1 MLKGNKYLKLIIFI
15 EILIDLK
22 RIAQAQQTG
31 CGLKCNDCSADGI
44 CNACDQDFTFSQSLN
59 ICISQCTNASYYYEP
74 NKSCQTI
81 CPTNYYNDNNYNLC
95 VPFQECANVQEYGQQ
110 YFDSITT
117 TVQTPTSYIVAGIQN
132 SNKPPD
138 YSLKIFSRDS
148 IQLLGEM
155 TIHKYQ
161 VLGFQMI
168 TDSSTVGYNS
178 DTSYLVSFSNTE
190 LVLWDL
196 SRGYGIKYLTFDQL
210 VTSQQSNK
218 LVYYIDQDI
227 LIVFK
232 SEVQFGVFFLKN
244 IKQYNDNDVI
254 SVQLVQVMHTKS
266 INGFVRSGNM
276 LYSYSMDS
284 TLASYDLNE
293 IYVQGNNSG
302 NIVCTIPNQILQQ
315 GYIFSTGEI
324 VIQLYQQ
331 QYLYFYSQNQCNQVN
346 IGHTSSIIQV
356 IIDEKQTKKFVFT
369 LETYKIIFS
378 TVDQSTFVP
387 TSSRQISKSFAFK
400 SQSYLILIDFSGFVV
415 LNQYTNG
422 SLQENYS
429 INLNWSK
436 NFQITSAFVDLQYAQ
451 VILIGQ
457 GVIKLKFDPT
467 NPFSTQMQLSS
478 ITQNVPTQQDQP
490 TDKINGLII
499 DTLYNRL
506 IVFSDDGSIRAY
518 ERMNVFDN
526 NYRQVIKR
534 YHTSCNI
541 LDNSICQNKV
551 IDLQLINQKLYAAL
565 YSDGS
570 IILWQYLFTDFQSLK
585 ILTLDNPLQ
594 PAQTMNY
601 NTNTNLLVFQSPIQ
615 IKVYNTTTSS
625 IVGILNVNS
634 TLVNFQY
641 AYTEIYTGSKYC
653 IYVLDTKNKRL
664 NLYLANSTKTVVAVS
679 ASYSSKKLYTSAKYY
694 PTHRNVYIITD
705 TNICYYSNT
714 LTKNSISQVGI
725 SGVVT
730 DSILQSTVTSVKHLI
745 FMNNLQV
752 FSYSSMTTL
761 AAQYTSATNVQDY
774 QATYNKVNGNDVFAF
789 FQNSGVSTIQ
799 NQVVVISGTSLN
811 FQHILTFQ
819 QKISTVLIDSVFSKL
834 YIGFQ
839 NGQIYS
845 GFIQQNFEIWLSS
858 SVANSI
864 VPVGFYY
871 NIAQNHFIYYKN
883 EIRVLNS
890 VNFSQLAQLK
900 VHTQNLVGFFYSQ
913 KTNTYLSCSSEP
925 NTNMFRLN
933 FTNIATPQAVQFQN
947 SGPMTLSQCFL
958 DDQNGVSIA
967 YYSSNYALAFWNYNK
982 AIQIYTTPIHQQ
994 RAAQLQAS
1002 QADIDPT
1009 LQISYQIQQIYLD
1022 SNLQKLIVVNNV
1034 QEVYMH
1040 NYATR
1045 ADYFISIPNMLSV
1058 YIDQQYSRLTI
1069 IIQQEYKQTFYS
1081 YTYNS
1086 DTIEF
1091 FKEFQ
1096 YHNNPIKGII
1106 FQQDKAYSYED
1117 TFIIVMN
1124 RNTYDKLISIQCVNP
1139 IITNFIIFEK
1149 LSLVIIWSDFNLG
1162 QFNQSIG
1169 IYNLLTGSKITD
1181 VVGYQS
1187 IETGNIHQIIVDQD
1201 SYQMIVAKNNP
1212 NNYFYTVD
1220 LRTFYYTAY
1229 YANRNYTTSILSM
1242 LLIPESNRFV
1252 YLDQKEIRVMSL
1264 ETSIN
1269 PSYKFL
1275 SLTESKNLEQFYNSQ
1290 YQKLY
1295 FLDGLGVSWQLN
1307 TNLKQLVYQI
1317 PFQGVRQTAFVNQ
1330 QFYVIAQNQIMQ
1342 YNQNFVNLGEI
1353 DQTSVNITF
1362 SQSFIF
1368 IFNSNYQLYIADQ
1381 DSFSSQYF
1389 YQFDSFFQ
1397 QILINENFQEIFV
1410 IQQSNKLNRFNFV
1423 TRDLLFNFTD
1433 PNLDFLRIDT
1443 NNSVIFQAYVNGT
1456 LNIYPSYSSS
1466 IYDYMTGQPVQK
1478 LQFNQRIFRILI
1490 DSSFNKFY
1498 VLLNQQIP
1506 CAYVYFYNVTNGALQ
1521 NLSLIT
1527 LISLPSRSTQLKI
1540 QIYQSNIIFNLPWQM
1555 IYIDRQTLQYTRI
1568 DRDNQI
1574 FYSQQNIIQVQNYSD
1589 LYIVQ
1594 SNDQL
1599 AMYKLTNSYT
1609 KLFQFN
1615 LVYPK
1620 IAQYT
1625 ITNNA
1630 NSYNIQLLGIS
1641 SGIAFSY
1648 NFVLPMIGQNQKPL
1662 FSINQCYQTMENI
1675 QYGYQVEQ
1683 QMIILD
1689 QSSKILQYNL
1699 QQTLIQIYSQNSFYY
1714 HQLMQTYNSNV
1725 VYGQNNSSQ
1734 TILIRNDTFT
1744 KLLQSQI
1751 IINNYN
1757 FTLSDNQQAVFPSIN
1772 QQITFKNV
1780 NITSNSNNFQFIFNG
1795 QNTITF
1801 QNIKLDNEILQGNGA
1816 LFTFNDCN
1824 FVQIDTLNIF
1834 NSQFNGVNYTLFS
1847 FNNVQQIVIKSL
1859 KLVNITFTK
1868 DSLANNIIYISN
1880 SLNLTLSQS
1889 LFLNITSFDS
1899 NKLFIKS
1906 NGILLQQI
1914 NTLLV
1919 QDIVGISFY
1928 NFDNYFSL
1936 EDQTVYLYSDQ
1947 AFIQNSQFINMTK
1960 LKSSLITFNG
1970 NILQINQCNFTQI
1983 SCLTCSGASLYIKKA
1998 QKFFLQQSYF
2008 LLNKA
2013 NEGGAVALI
2022 NLLYQNLQIIGN
2034 YFYNCTALSHG
2045 GAIYSSSSDIM
2056 VNQTTIQFCQAQ
2068 IGGGIRY
2075 TGLEPLFVFYQYLYK
2090 QTQNPQYFLQNNIS
2104 NNQADVY
2111 GQNIGSYPQMISVMS
2126 NSQLVHPRFLTTSV
2140 DNYNL
2145 DLYSLSN
2152 FQSSANINF
2161 QFQILDQELNPVK
2174 FNIQKFQQSQYPEII
2189 QNEITNFNIK
2199 AIPGTDDVKIYGQYI
2214 TDYSQFNEVNQT
2226 FQIEQ
2231 MMVIANPGTSNYIF
2245 FETPSIKMVLQ
2256 PSQLSRQFDDGPF
2269 HVRLN
2274 MEFRECIRGEV
2285 YKLSGSIFY
2294 CQECKE
2300 GSYSIITPIQK
2311 QYESQ
2316 ICQRCPDDAI
2326 YCYRDQMTLFPGY
2339 WKINNNTDSIV
2350 YCKNKAENCYGTQDT
2365 GYCIEGHIGPLCE
2378 SCDVYGLVWK
2388 KTYQSDGK
2396 FNCLKCEN
2404 LNSVNYIIPT
2414 VFVALGIIV
2423 YILISIRI
2431 ILQINKLIVLG
2442 YYIRKL
2448 NLLPLSKSSFQDTTN
2463 MNLKAMMS
2471 YMQISSMINTFVIQ
2485 LPEWMTFIPDYL
2497 GSPVQN
2503 LQYSFDCILNQQQQ
2517 STYPIVFF
2525 RTIWFLVIP
2534 IIYLVVVGFFYI
2546 ILVLLRISKFDKSYI
2561 ISGLVFLSFFIQP
2574 NMISNLLGVM
2584 SCRSIDNKLYIQSD
2598 ISYECYT
2605 DIHKKYIAIVCL
2617 PGLILWAFIIPLVIL
2632 RSLIKNRQN
2641 LDNATIR
2648 LKYGFLYQ
2656 DYKNKHF
2663 YWEFVRIYTKM
2674 IVVAVLS
2681 FYGDPYTNKL
2691 VIILCLFLIY
2701 QVALIKFQPYQ
2712 MKYFQQLD
2720 KTSMIVFVILLIM
2733 NIFLYNKPDI
2743 VQSQLFYIVLLIIH
2757 NGYQFFLLVE
2767 VVRAK
2772 LSIKY
2777 KDIYN
2782 KFVKNLHVML
2792 PFMKRFLTLQKKI
2805 PFKTFRLWM
2814 KVKFFLNECSERRV
2828 YNEQNSPQFG
2838 RSSELNPEQVYF
2850 QPSKRNRTRMFNQ
2863 NLQLASSRNIALSNR
2878 NMVRSEEISKNIQN
2892 LPQFSRDMN
2901 LLSIDSNNIQLLSP
2915 KGISSTSQLQDMRV
2929 QSIPVDSMHYQYYSP
2944 YSDVSLKKLS
2954 YGQLLRSL
2962 FNYADVEEEEDQ
2974 RRIQKKAAIHQEYR
2988 LYQKIDLIYKNL
3000 KQVEMD
3006 ETLTPNEQQ
3015 PNEDNQTP
3023 NIDDSI
3029 NDFNNLKVKRFAQSF
3044 APRFITSAENLDS
3057 SIKEIQVKKEESQGE
3072 VIEISEQSQVNVEI
3086 QQNQNKRYV
3095 YLQNESNIFDQQVEE
3110 KMDVQKNDNQN
3121 TDEGDIF
3128 KNSNELE
3135 EEEDNRRLI
3144 KKSQFQYDLNLKRKT
3159 NLIYKNLI
3167 KILYNENEIVQESD
3181 NNQKKLEMKNYTTN
3195 NNMLYNIEDS
3205 LLSLNDS
3212 STVEKQH
3219 EDFFE
3224 KQQSQIQVEKQNE
3237 VDKNIGQPEKE
3248 KEEQII
3254 TDQGNVFEVI
3264 DADNLTFQKNVE
3276 SSESQKSNFKA
3287 NTEQNK
3293 QDEICQSEQ
3302 VEFNKIQSQSIQNSS
3317 QPKNDISCS
3326 KQIQN
3331 IIDKFAQNLQIKES
3345 LDQSIVNQNTITN
3358 LNQEIQPSI
3367 EIPQSEK
3374 TITEQLTKKYTI
3386 QPQIMEEDENI
3397 IFDEAESESTAKD
3410 NMTQVNLL
3418 KAKDYFQT
3426 PVNPIDNTP
3435 KSIQDGSDKF
3445 FDNKSIFE
3453 IKSQRKKY
3461 SEHTKQEN
3469 ESMIQ
3474 DHVDDQTLFKEF
3486 DYGKQITLGGLTNI
3500 FEGLK
3505 NISGQ
3510 TPISDDDQ
3518 NKNLREESS
3527 NPQTVDSN
3535 KEVESENIS
3544 DKI

>member
-1 MLKGNKYLKLIIFI
+1 MMLKGNKYLKLIIFV
-15 EILIDLK
+15 EIIIALK
-22 RIAQAQQTG
+22 KIVEAQQIS
-31 CGLKCNDCSADGI
+31 CGLKCTNCSVDGI
-44 CNACDQDFTFSQSLN
+44 CQSCDQDFTFSQSLN
-59 ICISQCTNASYYYEP
+59 HCISKCNDASYYYEP
-74 NKSCQTI
+74 NKTCQTI

-117 TVQTPTSYIVAGIQN
+117 TVQTPTSYIAAGTQN

-155 TIHKYQ
+155 TLHKYQ

-168 TDSSTVGYNS
+168 TNSSTVSYNS
-178 DTSYLVSFSNTE
+178 DSIYLVSFSNTE

-196 SRGYGIKYLTFDQL
+196 SRGIGMKYLTFDQL

-218 LVYYIDQDI
+218 LVYYIDEEI

-232 SEVQFGVFFLKN
+232 SEIQFGVFFLKS

-254 SVQLVQVMHTKS
+254 SVQLVQVIHTKS
-266 INGFVRSGNM
+266 INGFVRNGNI

-293 IYVQGNNSG
+293 IYVKGNNQGN
-302 NIVCTIPNQILQQ
+302 ILCTIPNQILQQ

-331 QYLYFYSQNQCNQVN
+331 QYLYYYDQTQCNQVQ
-346 IGHTSSIIQV
+346 IGHTSPIIQI
-356 IIDEKQTKKFVFT
+356 IIDEKGPQKYVFS

-378 TVDQSTFVP
+378 TADQQNIVP
-387 TSSRQISKSFAFK
+387 TSNRQISKSFAFK
-400 SQSYLILIDFSGFVV
+400 SQGYLILIDFSGFVV

-436 NFQITSAFVDLQYAQ
+436 NFQITSAFVDLQYSQ

-490 TDKINGLII
+490 TDKINGLLI

-506 IVFSDDGSIRAY
+506 IVYSDDGSIRAY

-526 NYRQVIKR
+526 NYRQVIKK

-585 ILTLDNPLQ
+585 MLTLDNPLQ

-601 NTNTNLLVFQSPIQ
+601 NLNTNLLVFQSPIQ
-615 IKVYNTTTSS
+615 VKVYNTTTSS

-641 AYTEIYTGSKYC
+641 AFTEIYTGSKYC

-664 NLYLANSTKTVVAVS
+664 NLYLANNTKTVVAVS
-679 ASYSSKKLYTSAKYY
+679 SSYSSKKLYTSAKYF

-705 TNICYYSNT
+705 TNICYYNNI

-730 DSILQSTVTSVKHLI
+730 DSILQNTVTSVKHLI

-752 FSYSSMTTL
+752 FSYSSLSTL

-774 QATYNKVNGNDVFAF
+774 QATYNKVNNNDVFAF

-799 NQVVVISGTSLN
+799 NQVVVLSGTNLN

-819 QKISTVLIDSVFSKL
+819 QKISTILIDSVFSKL

-845 GFIQQNFEIWLSS
+845 GFIQQTYEIWLSS
-858 SVANSI
+858 SVTPI

-871 NIAQNHFIYYKN
+871 NRAQNLFIYYKN
-883 EIRVLNS
+883 EIRVVNS
-890 VNFSQLAQLK
+890 VNFNQLALLK
-900 VHTQNLVGFFYSQ
+900 VHNQNLVGFFYSQ

-925 NTNMFRLN
+925 NANMFRLN
-933 FTNIATPQAVQFQN
+933 FTNVASPQSVQFQT
-947 SGPMTLSQCFL
+947 SGSMTLSQCFL
-958 DDQNGVSIA
+958 DDQNGIA
-967 YYSSNYALAFWNYNK
+967 ISYYSSNYALTFWSYTK
-982 AIQIYTTPIHQQ
+982 VAQIYTTPIHQQ
-994 RAAQLQAS
+994 RAAQLLAS

-1040 NYATR
+1040 NYVNR
-1045 ADYFISIPNMLSV
+1045 VDYFISIPNMLNV
-1058 YIDQQYSRLTI
+1058 YIDQQYQRLTI

-1096 YHNNPIKGII
+1096 YHNNPIRGII
-1106 FQQDKAYSYED
+1106 FQNDKAYSYED
-1117 TFIIVMN
+1117 TFIIVMG
-1124 RNTYDKLISIQCVNP
+1124 RNTYDKLVSIQCVNP
-1139 IITNFIIFEK
+1139 IITNFIVFEK

-1201 SYQMIVAKNNP
+1201 SYQMIIAKNNP

-1220 LRTFYYTAY
+1220 LRTFYYTGY
-1229 YANRNYTTSILSM
+1229 YANRNYTTSISSM
-1242 LLIPESNRFV
+1242 LLIPESNRFI
-1252 YLDQKEIRVMSL
+1252 YLDQKEIRVMSI

-1269 PSYKFL
+1269 PQYKFL
-1275 SLTESKNLEQFYNSQ
+1275 SLTDSKNLEQFYNSQ

-1295 FLDGLGVSWQLN
+1295 FLDGLGISWQLN

-1317 PFQGVRQTAFVNQ
+1317 PFQGVRQTAFINQ
-1330 QFYVIAQNQIMQ
+1330 KFYVIAQNQIMQ

-1353 DQTSVNITF
+1353 DQTSVNVTF
-1362 SQSFIF
+1362 SQNFVF

-1381 DSFSSQYF
+1381 DSFASQYF

-1397 QILINENFQEIFV
+1397 QIIINENFQEIFV
-1410 IQQSNKLNRFNFV
+1410 LQQSNKLNRFNFV

-1433 PNLDFLRIDT
+1433 PSLDFIRIDT
-1443 NNSVIFQAYVNGT
+1443 NNSVIFQAYINGT
-1456 LNIYPSYSSS
+1456 LNIYPNYTSS

-1498 VLLNQQIP
+1498 VLLNLQIP
-1506 CAYVYFYNVTNGALQ
+1506 LVYVYFYNVTNGVLQ
-1521 NLSLIT
+1521 NLNLIT
-1527 LISLPSRSTQLKI
+1527 LISLPSRSTQLKA
-1540 QIYQSNIIFNLPWQM
+1540 QIYQQSIIFNLPWQM

-1574 FYSQQNIIQVQNYSD
+1574 FYNQQNVIQVVNYSN

-1594 SNDQL
+1594 SNNQL
-1599 AMYKLTNSYT
+1599 AMYQLNNSYT

-1615 LVYPK
+1615 LMYPK
-1620 IAQYT
+1620 LSQYS
-1625 ITNNA
+1625 ITNNT
-1630 NSYNIQLLGIS
+1630 NSYYIQLLGIS
-1641 SGIAFSY
+1641 SGIVFSY
-1648 NFVLPMIGQNQKPL
+1648 NFVLPMIGQDSKPL
-1662 FSINQCYQTMENI
+1662 FSINQCYQTMDNI

-1714 HQLMQTYNSNV
+1714 HQLMQSYNSNV
-1725 VYGQNNSSQ
+1725 VYGYNNSSQ
-1734 TILIRNDTFT
+1734 TITIRNDTFT

-1757 FTLSDNQQAVFPSIN
+1757 FTLFDDQEIVFPSIN
-1772 QQITFKNV
+1772 QQITFKNI
-1780 NITSNSNNFQFIFNG
+1780 NITSDSNNFQFIFNG
-1795 QNTITF
+1795 QNTITL
-1801 QNIKLDNEILQGNGA
+1801 QNIKINNVTLSGNGT
-1816 LFTFNDCN
+1816 LFTFNDCYL
-1824 FVQIDTLNIF
+1824 VEIDTFNLLNSKFKGI
-1834 NSQFNGVNYTLFS
+1834 NYTLFS

-1859 KLVNITFTK
+1859 NLVNIIFTK
-1868 DSLANNIIYISN
+1868 ESQANNIIYISN
-1880 SLNLTLSQS
+1880 SLNLTLFQS
-1889 LFLNITSFDS
+1889 LFLNISSFDS

-1914 NTLLV
+1914 NGITV
-1919 QDIVGISFY
+1919 QNIVGVSFY

-1960 LKSSLITFNG
+1960 VTNSLITFNG
-1970 NILQINQCNFTQI
+1970 NILQINKCNFTQI
-1983 SCLTCSGASLYIKKA
+1983 SCLTCSGASLNIKKA
-1998 QKFFLQQSYF
+1998 QTFILQSSYF
-2008 LLNKA
+2008 LLNQA
-2013 NEGGAVALI
+2013 SEGGAVALI
-2022 NLLYQNLQIIGN
+2022 NLFYQNLQIIGN
-2034 YFYNCTALSHG
+2034 TFYNCTALSHG

-2075 TGLEPLFVFYQYLYK
+2075 TGIQPIFIFYQYLYQ
-2090 QTQNPQYFLQNNIS
+2090 QTQDPKYFLENNIT

-2126 NSQLVHPRFLTTSV
+2126 NSQLVHSRILTTNV
-2140 DNYNL
+2140 DNYNI
-2145 DLYSLSN
+2145 DQYSLSN

-2174 FNIQKFQQSQYPEII
+2174 FNIQKFQKNQYPEII
-2189 QNEITNFNIK
+2189 QNEITDFNIK

-2214 TDYSQFNEVNQT
+2214 TDYSQFDEVNQT
-2226 FQIEQ
+2226 FQIQQ

-2274 MEFRECIRGEV
+2274 MSFRDCIRGEV

-2311 QYESQ
+2311 QYETQ
-2316 ICQRCPDDAI
+2316 ICQRCPDDAV
-2326 YCYRDQMTLFPGY
+2326 YCYRDQMTLYPGY
-2339 WKINNNTDSIV
+2339 WKINNDTDSIV
-2350 YCKNKAENCYGTQDT
+2350 YCKNKAENCYGTQET

-2378 SCDVYGLVWK
+2378 SCDVYGVVWK
-2388 KTYQSDGK
+2388 TTYQSDGK
-2396 FNCLKCEN
+2396 FNCLKCQN

-2414 VFVALGIIV
+2414 IFIALGIII

-2517 STYPIVFF
+2517 SSYPIVFF
-2525 RTIWFLVIP
+2525 RTIWFLAIP
-2534 IIYLVVVGFFYI
+2534 VIYLAVVGFFYL

-2617 PGLILWAFIIPLVIL
+2617 PGLILWAFIIPLIIL
-2632 RSLIKNRQN
+2632 KNLIQNRDN

-2674 IVVAVLS
+2674 AVVAVLS

-2691 VIILCLFLIY
+2691 VIILCMFLIY

-2743 VQSQLFYIVLLIIH
+2743 IQSQIFYIVLLIIH

-2777 KDIYN
+2777 KDVYN
-2782 KFVKNLHVML
+2782 KIVKNLLKML

-2814 KVKFFLNECSERRV
+2814 KVKFFLNECSERRI

-2838 RSSELNPEQVYF
+2838 RSSELNPESVYF
-2850 QPSKRNRTRMFNQ
+2850 QPSKRNRNRMFNQ
-2863 NLQLASSRNIALSNR
+2863 NLLLASSRNIAMSNR
-2878 NMVRSEEISKNIQN
+2878 NIVRSEEISKNNQH
-2892 LPQFSRDMN
+2892 LPQLSRDMN
-2901 LLSIDSNNIQLLSP
+2901 LLSIDSNNLQLLSA
-2915 KGISSTSQLQDMRV
+2915 KGISSTSQLQDIRA
-2929 QSIPVDSMHYQYYSP
+2929 QSIPIDSMHQQSYSP
-2944 YSDVSLKKLS
+2944 YSDVSLKRLS

-2962 FNYADVEEEEDQ
+2962 FNYADVEEEEDF
-2974 RRIQKKAAIHQEYR
+2974 RRIQKKAAINQEYR

-3000 KQVEMD
+3000 KQVEME
-3006 ETLTPNEQQ
+3006 ETLMPIEQQ
-3015 PNEDNQTP
+3015 PKEDNQTP

-3029 NDFNNLKVKRFAQSF
+3029 NDFNNLKAKRFAQSF
-3044 APRFITSAENLDS
+3044 APRFITSVENLDAN
-3057 SIKEIQVKKEESQGE
+3057 VKDNQELKQDSQGE
-3072 VIEISEQSQVNVEI
+3072 VIELSEQSQVNVEI
-3086 QQNQNKRYV
+3086 QQTQNKRYV
-3095 YLQNESNIFDQQVEE
+3095 YLQNEENIFDQQAQQNKEVKNENIEE
-3110 KMDVQKNDNQN
+3110 SVFQN
-3121 TDEGDIF
+3121 SIE
-3128 KNSNELE
+3128 SE
-3135 EEEDNRRLI
+3135 EEEDIRRLI
-3144 KKSQFQYDLNLKRKT
+3144 KKSQFQHDLNLKRKT
-3159 NLIYKNLI
+3159 NLIYKNLF
-3167 KILYNENEIVQESD
+3167 KVNYNENEILQEQ
-3181 NNQKKLEMKNYTTN
+3181 NKNQKNYTAN
-3195 NNMLYNIEDS
+3195 DNMLYNIEDS

-3224 KQQSQIQVEKQNE
+3224 KQQSQKQLKKQIE
-3237 VDKNIGQPEKE
+3237 EDKNMLNHEK
-3248 KEEQII
+3248 KEQMVI
-3254 TDQGNVFEVI
+3254 DQGNVFEVV
-3264 DADNLTFQKNVE
+3264 DSDNLTFQKNLE
-3276 SSESQKSNFKA
+3276 SNESQKSKKIVNI
-3287 NTEQNK
+3287 EQKNIEK
-3293 QDEICQSEQ
+3293 DEICQSEQ
-3302 VEFNKIQSQSIQNSS
+3302 IEIDKNQSQSIQNSS
-3317 QPKNDISCS
+3317 LPKNDISCS

-3331 IIDKFAQNLQIKES
+3331 IIDKFAQNLQIKEG
-3345 LDQSIVNQNTITN
+3345 LDQSIVNQSANTN
-3358 LNQEIQPSI
+3358 LNQQIQSNN
-3367 EIPQSEK
+3367 ETPQSEK
-3374 TITEQLTKKYTI
+3374 ITTDQLNKKYI
-3386 QPQIMEEDENI
+3386 PSPQIMEEDENI
-3397 IFDEAESESTAKD
+3397 IFDEAESENTAKD
-3410 NMTQVNLL
+3410 NMTQANFQKVN
-3418 KAKDYFQT
+3418 DYFQI
-3426 PVNPIDNTP
+3426 PVNLNDNATRTID
-3435 KSIQDGSDKF
+3435 DALDKF
-3445 FDNKSIFE
+3445 FDNKSNFE

-3461 SEHTKQEN
+3461 SEQFKLEN
-3469 ESMIQ
+3469 ESIIQ
-3474 DHVDDQTLFKEF
+3474 DHVDDQTLFKEL
-3486 DYGKQITLGGLTNI
+3486 DYGKQFTPGGLNG
-3500 FEGLK
+3500 FEVLK
-3505 NISGQ
+3505 LSVSE
-3510 TPISDDDQ
+3510 TPTAGEVKDNSLKEESNNMQNLNQ
-3518 NKNLREESS
+3518 NK
-3527 NPQTVDSN
+3527 Q
-3535 KEVESENIS
+3535 VESQNESGNI
-3544 DKI
+3544 

>member
-1 MLKGNKYLKLIIFI
+1 
-15 EILIDLK
+15 
-22 RIAQAQQTG
+22 
-31 CGLKCNDCSADGI
+31 
-44 CNACDQDFTFSQSLN
+44 
-59 ICISQCTNASYYYEP
+59 
-74 NKSCQTI
+74 
-81 CPTNYYNDNNYNLC
+81 
-95 VPFQECANVQEYGQQ
+95 
-110 YFDSITT
+110 
-117 TVQTPTSYIVAGIQN
+117 
-132 SNKPPD
+132 
-138 YSLKIFSRDS
+138 
-148 IQLLGEM
+148 M
-155 TIHKYQ
+155 TLHKYQ

-168 TDSSTVGYNS
+168 TDSTTLGYNS
-178 DTSYLVSFSNTE
+178 DSIYLVSFSNTE

-210 VTSQQSNK
+210 VTSQQSNN
-218 LVYYIDQDI
+218 LVYYIDEEI
-227 LIVFK
+227 LVVFK
-232 SEVQFGVFFLKN
+232 SEVQFGVFFLKS

-254 SVQLVQVMHTKS
+254 SVQLVQVIHTKS
-266 INGFVRSGNM
+266 INGFVRNGNI

-293 IYVQGNNSG
+293 IYVKGNNQG
-302 NIVCTIPNQILQQ
+302 NIVCKIQNYILQQ

-331 QYLYFYSQNQCNQVN
+331 QYLYYYSQNQCNQIN

-356 IIDEKQTKKFVFT
+356 IIDQKGPKKYVFS

-378 TVDQSTFVP
+378 TADEQTLVP
-387 TSSRQISKSFAFK
+387 TSNRQISKSFAFK

-415 LNQYTNG
+415 LNQYTGG

-436 NFQITSAFVDLQYAQ
+436 NFQITSAFADLKYSQ

-467 NPFSTQMQLSS
+467 NLFSTQMQLSS

-490 TDKINGLII
+490 TDKINGLLI

-518 ERMNVFDN
+518 ERINVFDN
-526 NYRQVIKR
+526 NYRQVIKK
-534 YHTSCNI
+534 YHTSCSI
-541 LDNSICQNKV
+541 LENSICQNKV

-570 IILWQYLFTDFQSLK
+570 IIIWQYLFADFQQLK

-594 PAQTMNY
+594 PALTMNF
-601 NTNTNLLVFQSPIQ
+601 NLNTNLLVFQSPIQ

-625 IVGILNVNS
+625 IVGVLNVNS

-641 AYTEIYTGSKYC
+641 AYTEIYTGNKYC

-664 NLYLANSTKTVVAVS
+664 NLYLANSTNTFVAVS
-679 ASYSSKKLYTSAKYY
+679 SSYSSKKLYTSAKYF

-705 TNICYYSNT
+705 TNICYYNFKLS
-714 LTKNSISQVGI
+714 KNSISQVGI

-730 DSILQSTVTSVKHLI
+730 DGILQSTVNSVKHLI

-752 FSYSSMTTL
+752 FSYSSMSIQ

-774 QATYNKVNGNDVFAF
+774 QATYNKVNNNDVFAF

-819 QKISTVLIDSVFSKL
+819 QKISTILIDSVFSKL

-845 GFIQQNFEIWLSS
+845 GFIQQTFEIWLSS
-858 SVANSI
+858 SVTPTI

-871 NIAQNHFIYYKN
+871 NRAQNHFIYYKS

-900 VHTQNLVGFFYSQ
+900 IHTQNLVGFFYSQ

-933 FTNIATPQAVQFQN
+933 FINITSPQSTQFQA

-958 DDQNGVSIA
+958 DDQNGVSIS
-967 YYSSNYALAFWNYNK
+967 YYSSNYALTFWNY
-982 AIQIYTTPIHQQ
+982 AQATQIYTSPIHNQ
-994 RAAQLQAS
+994 RAAQLLAS

-1009 LQISYQIQQIYLD
+1009 LQISYQILQIYLD

-1040 NYATR
+1040 NYATK
-1045 ADYFISIPNMLSV
+1045 ADYFISIPNMLNV
-1058 YIDQQYSRLTI
+1058 YIDQYYQRLAI
-1069 IIQQEYKQTFYS
+1069 LIQQEYKQTFYS

-1086 DTIEF
+1086 DTIQF

-1106 FQQDKAYSYED
+1106 FQKDKAYSYED

-1124 RNTYDKLISIQCVNP
+1124 RNTYDKLVSIQCVNP
-1139 IITNFIIFEK
+1139 IITNFIVFEK
-1149 LSLVIIWSDFNLG
+1149 LSLVIIWSDFNIG

-1187 IETGNIHQIIVDQD
+1187 IETGNIHQIIVDKD
-1201 SYQMIVAKNNP
+1201 SYQMIIAKNNP

-1229 YANRNYTTSILSM
+1229 YANRNYTNSILSM

-1252 YLDQKEIRVMSL
+1252 YLDQKEIRVMSI

-1269 PSYKFL
+1269 PQYKYL
-1275 SLTESKNLEQFYNSQ
+1275 SLAESKNLEQFYNSQ

-1295 FLDGLGVSWQLN
+1295 FLDGFGVSWQLN

-1330 QFYVIAQNQIMQ
+1330 QFYVIAQNQIIQ

-1362 SQSFIF
+1362 SQNFVF

-1397 QILINENFQEIFV
+1397 QILINEKFQEVFV
-1410 IQQSNKLNRFNFV
+1410 LQQSNKLNRFNFV
-1423 TRDLLFNFTD
+1423 TRDLLFSFTD
-1433 PNLDFLRIDT
+1433 PNLDFLRLDT
-1443 NNSVIFQAYVNGT
+1443 INNVIFQAYVNGT
-1456 LNIYPSYSSS
+1456 LNIYPSYSSN

-1478 LQFNQRIFRILI
+1478 LQFNQRIFKVFI
-1490 DSSFNKFY
+1490 DSTFNKFY
-1498 VLLNQQIP
+1498 VLLNLQIP
-1506 CAYVYFYNVTNGALQ
+1506 QAFVYFYNVTNGALQ
-1521 NLSLIT
+1521 NLNLIT
-1527 LISLPSRSTQLKI
+1527 LISLPSQSTQLKI
-1540 QIYQSNIIFNLPWQM
+1540 QIYQSNIIFNLPWQ
-1555 IYIDRQTLQYTRI
+1555 IISIDRQTLQYTRI

-1574 FYSQQNIIQVQNYSD
+1574 FYSQQNIIQVPNYSN
-1589 LYIVQ
+1589 LQIIQ
-1594 SNDQL
+1594 SNNQL
-1599 AMYKLTNSYT
+1599 AMYQVKNTYT
-1609 KLFQFN
+1609 KLFSFN
-1615 LVYPK
+1615 LIYPK
-1620 IAQYT
+1620 LAQYT
-1625 ITNNA
+1625 ITNNS

-1641 SGIAFSY
+1641 SGKAFSY
-1648 NFVLPMIGQNQKPL
+1648 NFVLPMIGQNSQPL
-1662 FSINQCYQTMENI
+1662 FSIDSCYKTMDNI

-1699 QQTLIQIYSQNSFYY
+1699 KQTLIQIYSQNSFYY
-1714 HQLMQTYNSNV
+1714 HQLMQVYNSNV

-1734 TILIRNDTFT
+1734 TIMIRNDTFN

-1751 IINNYN
+1751 IINNYD
-1757 FTLSDNQQAVFPSIN
+1757 FTLSDDQQAVFPSIN
-1772 QQITFKNV
+1772 QQITFKNI
-1780 NITSNSNNFQFIFNG
+1780 NITSNSNNFQFVFNG
-1795 QNTITF
+1795 QNAITF
-1801 QNIKLDNEILQGNGA
+1801 SNIQLDGIILSGNGT

-1824 FVQIDTLNIF
+1824 FVEIDTF
-1834 NSQFNGVNYTLFS
+1834 NLQNSVFNGVNYTLFT
-1847 FNNVQQIVIKSL
+1847 FNNAQQIVIKSL
-1859 KLVNITFTK
+1859 NLVNVVFTK
-1868 DSLANNIIYISN
+1868 QSQANNIIYISN

-1889 LFLNITSFDS
+1889 LFLNISSFDS

-1914 NTLLV
+1914 NRITV
-1919 QDIVGISFY
+1919 QNIVGVSFY
-1928 NFDNYFSL
+1928 NVDNYFSL

-1960 LKSSLITFNG
+1960 IISSLITFNG

-1983 SCLTCSGASLYIKKA
+1983 NCSTCSGASLNIKKA
-1998 QKFFLQQSYF
+1998 QTFILQLSYF
-2008 LLNKA
+2008 LLNQA
-2013 NEGGAVALI
+2013 SEGGAIALT
-2022 NLLYQNLQIIGN
+2022 NLLYSNLQIIGN
-2034 YFYNCTALSHG
+2034 SFYNCTALSHG

-2056 VNQTTIQFCQAQ
+2056 VNQTTIQYCQAQ

-2075 TGLEPLFVFYQYLYK
+2075 TGLQPLFIFYQYLYK
-2090 QTQNPQYFLQNNIS
+2090 QTQDPKYFLQNNIS

-2111 GQNIGSYPQMISVMS
+2111 GQNIGSYPQMIYIMS
-2126 NSQLVHPRFLTTSV
+2126 SSQLVHSRILTTNV
-2140 DNYNL
+2140 DDYNI

-2174 FNIQKFQQSQYPEII
+2174 FNIQKFQKSQYPDII

-2214 TDYSQFNEVNQT
+2214 TDYSQFNEEKQT

-2245 FETPSIKMVLQ
+2245 FETPSIQMVLQ
-2256 PSQLSRQFDDGPF
+2256 PQQLSRQFDNGPF

-2274 MEFRECIRGEV
+2274 MQFRECIRGEV

-2316 ICQRCPDDAI
+2316 ICQRCPDDAL
-2326 YCYRDQMTLFPGY
+2326 YCYRDQMTLFPGN

-2350 YCKNKAENCYGTQDT
+2350 YCKNKAENCYGTQET

-2378 SCDVYGLVWK
+2378 SCDVYGQVWK
-2388 KTYQSDGK
+2388 MTYQSDGK
-2396 FNCLKCEN
+2396 FNCLKCKN
-2404 LNSVNYIIPT
+2404 LSTVNYIIPT
-2414 VFVALGIIV
+2414 IFIVLGIII

-2497 GSPVQN
+2497 GSPIQN

-2525 RTIWFLVIP
+2525 RTIWFLAIP
-2534 IIYLVVVGFFYI
+2534 IIYLASVGFFYL
-2546 ILVLLRISKFDKSYI
+2546 ILVLLKTAKFDKSYI

-2584 SCRSIDNKLYIQSD
+2584 SCRSIDNKLYILSD

-2632 RSLIKNRQN
+2632 RNLIKNRQN
-2641 LDNATIR
+2641 LDHATIR

-2656 DYKNKHF
+2656 DYKSKHF

-2720 KTSMIVFVILLIM
+2720 KMSMIVFVILLIM
-2733 NIFLYNKPDI
+2733 NIFLYNKPDVI
-2743 VQSQLFYIVLLIIH
+2743 QSQLFYIVLLIIH

-2767 VVRAK
+2767 VIRAK

-2777 KDIYN
+2777 KDVYN
-2782 KFVKNLHVML
+2782 KVVKNLFKML
-2792 PFMKRFLTLQKKI
+2792 PFMKKFLTLQKRI

-2838 RSSELNPEQVYF
+2838 RSSELNPEQMFF

-2863 NLQLASSRNIALSNR
+2863 NLQLLSSRNIALSNI
-2878 NMVRSEEISKNIQN
+2878 NMIKSEEISKNNQN
-2892 LPQFSRDMN
+2892 SPQLNRDMN

-2915 KGISSTSQLQDMRV
+2915 KKNSSTSQLQDIRA
-2929 QSIPVDSMHYQYYSP
+2929 QSIPVDLMNQQYYSP

-2962 FNYADVEEEEDQ
+2962 FNYADVEEEEDT
-2974 RRIQKKAAIHQEYR
+2974 RRIQKKATINQEYR
-2988 LYQKIDLIYKNL
+2988 VYQKIDLIYKNL
-3000 KQVEMD
+3000 KQVEME
-3006 ETLTPNEQQ
+3006 ETLMPTEQQ
-3015 PNEDNQTP
+3015 YKEDNQTP

-3029 NDFNNLKVKRFAQSF
+3029 NDFNNIKVKRFAQSL
-3044 APRFITSAENLDS
+3044 APRFIASVVNLDS
-3057 SIKEIQVKKEESQGE
+3057 NIKDNQVQKQDGQGE
-3072 VIEISEQSQVNVEI
+3072 EVEISEQSQVNVEI
-3086 QQNQNKRYV
+3086 QTNQNKRYV
-3095 YLQNESNIFDQQVEE
+3095 YLQNEDNIFDQLAQE
-3110 KMDVQKNDNQN
+3110 KKEVKNNQN
-3121 TDEGDIF
+3121 IDEGGIF
-3128 KNSNELE
+3128 QSSIEVEE
-3135 EEEDNRRLI
+3135 EEEDNRRLL
-3144 KKSQFQYDLNLKRKT
+3144 KKSQFQHDLNLKRKI

-3167 KILYNENEIVQESD
+3167 KVIYNENEVVQVLD
-3181 NNQKKLEMKNYTTN
+3181 HNQKNFEMKNYTTN

-3205 LLSLNDS
+3205 LFSLNDS
-3212 STVEKQH
+3212 SNVEKQH

-3224 KQQSQIQVEKQNE
+3224 KQHYQNQPQKQNE
-3237 VDKNIGQPEKE
+3237 EDKNIGQPEKG
-3248 KEEQII
+3248 EQ
-3254 TDQGNVFEVI
+3254 TVTYQGNIFEVI
-3264 DADNLTFQKNVE
+3264 DADNLTFQKNLE
-3276 SSESQKSNFKA
+3276 SNKSQKTIHKPNK
-3287 NTEQNK
+3287 EQKNIQQK
-3293 QDEICQSEQ
+3293 EICQSELI
-3302 VEFNKIQSQSIQNSS
+3302 ELDKNQSQSIQNSS
-3317 QPKNDISCS
+3317 LPKNDISCS

-3331 IIDKFAQNLQIKES
+3331 IIDQYAQNLQIKEG
-3345 LDQSIVNQNTITN
+3345 LEQSIVNQNTSIN
-3358 LNQEIQPSI
+3358 FNQKIQPCI
-3367 EIPQSEK
+3367 ETPQSEK
-3374 TITEQLTKKYTI
+3374 IIADQLSKKYITS
-3386 QPQIMEEDENI
+3386 PQIMQEDENI

-3410 NMTQVNLL
+3410 KMAQVNLQ
-3418 KAKDYFQT
+3418 KANNYFQKSIN
-3426 PVNPIDNTP
+3426 PNINPIT
-3435 KSIQDGSDKF
+3435 SIPDGSDNF
-3445 FDNKSIFE
+3445 FDYKSNFE
-3453 IKSQRKKY
+3453 IKSQSKKY
-3461 SEHTKQEN
+3461 SDQIKNDN
-3469 ESMIQ
+3469 ESIIQ
-3474 DHVDDQTLFKEF
+3474 DHVDDQTLFKEL
-3486 DYGKQITLGGLTNI
+3486 DYGKQITLGGLTI
-3500 FEGLK
+3500 ELEGLQV
-3505 NISGQ
+3505 SASE
-3510 TPISDDDQ
+3510 TPIGMEIQD
-3518 NKNLREESS
+3518 KNLKEEFSKLQS
-3527 NPQTVDSN
+3527 IDLN
-3535 KEVESENIS
+3535 KQVENQNASE
-3544 DKI
+3544 KI